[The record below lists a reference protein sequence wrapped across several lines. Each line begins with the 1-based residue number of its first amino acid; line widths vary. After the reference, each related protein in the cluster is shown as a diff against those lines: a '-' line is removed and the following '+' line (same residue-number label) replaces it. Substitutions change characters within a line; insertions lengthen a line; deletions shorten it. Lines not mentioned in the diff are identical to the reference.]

1 MAATRWALVAAGT
14 VLVAGLGSGVA
25 SAVEPAATPT
35 LALSVAS
42 GPPGA
47 ALTAKGAHFGAGHA
61 VDLLV
66 DRTSVGTAYAGAT
79 GSFTARISI
88 PKSAR
93 PGRHTVSAVSG
104 TRSAT
109 ASFLVRTDWPQYRGD
124 AGRTG
129 ANPTENVITASTV
142 RTLKPAWQVRTPDDQ
157 GLVAVAGG
165 AVYLPSATTLTALDA
180 ATGATRWT
188 QHAQFGFFTAVAVG
202 GGRLVTVNGNHVVA
216 LAPATGAVLWTSPLA
231 GQLLS
236 QPVVTPNMIF
246 IEGDDNRDVGRV
258 WGIDPATGAIRWT
271 SVPPLENFGVSMPA
285 YADGRVFAGTI
296 GKLRAFDAGTGAL
309 LWTAPVDDALNRQT
323 LVVTGGTVYFVG
335 NHVNAF
341 DAATGTHRW
350 TTLLDNEVDTNPA
363 VAGGCSTSVRPATV
377 ARPASGTSTTCTH
390 WTRPPARSGGSSPTV
405 PPGSAIRSWPAA
417 WCTRVTETSAP
428 STRVPAGWSG
438 CGTTSASRRSSTD
451 GCSPTRRAGSWPP
464 SSRPDARGSPSPAV
478 ARRAQKTCWSSSGRP
493 SAISSSTNVTNDG
506 A

>member
-42 GPPGA
+42 GPPGT

-350 TTLLDNEVDTNPA
+350 TTLLGNEVDTNPA
-363 VAGGCSTSVRPATV
+363 VAGGLLYVGTTGDSCPSCFRDIHHLYALDATT
-377 ARPASGTSTTCTH
+377 G
-390 WTRPPARSGGSSPTV
+390 
-405 PPGSAIRSWPAA
+405 AIRWEFTDRTAGFGDPVVAGGLVYASNADLRAFDPR
-417 WCTRVTETSAP
+417 TGRVVWLRHNLGVQAVVDG
-428 STRVPAGWSG
+428 RLFANPAGRLLTAFVPG
-438 CGTTSASRRSSTD
+438 
-451 GCSPTRRAGSWPP
+451 
-464 SSRPDARGSPSPAV
+464 
-478 ARRAQKTCWSSSGRP
+478 
-493 SAISSSTNVTNDG
+493 
-506 A
+506 